1 MWCQRSS
8 DAPEEA
14 GAKVTG
20 GRAGRAQ
27 HGVIRLPGA
36 TGQGRAAGRQGKAG
50 PMGRGRAAG
59 RQGKAGLRQG
69 PHQKAGEVRP
79 GMRLPERPALNTGP
93 RGCSQVL
100 CGAADGEVGVQEG
113 RARSEMGLC
122 LGCKDFSGLLQSFP

>member
-14 GAKVTG
+14 RAEVTG
-20 GRAGRAQ
+20 GGAGRAQ
-27 HGVIRLPGA
+27 HGVMRPPGA
-36 TGQGRAAGRQGKAG
+36 T
-50 PMGRGRAAG
+50 GRGRAAG

-69 PHQKAGEVRP
+69 PHKKPGEVRP
-79 GMRLPERPALNTGP
+79 GVRLPERPALNTGP

-113 RARSEMGLC
+113 GARSERGLC
-122 LGCKDFSGLLQSFP
+122 LGCKDFSSLLQSFP